1 MKIVHAITL
10 ASVAAMLAFSGTAWA
25 VEATATT
32 TGTTEGSKTGTQ
44 DISGMATLGVDI
56 SGAGTTSANVKL
68 FLAAMPAA
76 DAAKLV
82 AGCETVIANQADR
95 SASVLTFCQA
105 ATGKM

>member
-25 VEATATT
+25 VEATAT